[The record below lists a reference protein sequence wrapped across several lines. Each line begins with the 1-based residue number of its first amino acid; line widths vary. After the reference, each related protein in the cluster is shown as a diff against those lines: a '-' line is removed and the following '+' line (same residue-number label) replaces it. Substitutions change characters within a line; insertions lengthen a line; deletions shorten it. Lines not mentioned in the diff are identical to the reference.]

1 MHFISLSRKEDKS
14 PKCVENWIKTFLARN
29 GYDVCIFREEYL
41 NIIIP
46 HELRAHKK
54 CVRIFIWCFLGDNS
68 CKICTL
74 HRIKLSFRRKYV
86 RNSKLILII
95 MQWVWCYLLNYL
107 AYLFN
112 KQVYFTK
119 SEECNISIKWCVCAF
134 SSLMFILSTLS
145 LSPDQNGARLWLG
158 TACEHWTLSPYEIN
172 WYLFLYINNN
182 KMWMHFKCS
191 VNALFVVVIVCALKM
206 SPSSKCSQY
215 TRMAPKYTT
224 SVPIIIENNNN
235 ALS

>member
-107 AYLFN
+107 AYLFD

-119 SEECNISIKWCVCAF
+119 SECIKHPRKMQHLNKVVCMCVF
-134 SSLMFILSTLS
+134 VTYVHFVNSFTL
-145 LSPDQNGARLWLG
+145 AR
-158 TACEHWTLSPYEIN
+158 
-172 WYLFLYINNN
+172 
-182 KMWMHFKCS
+182 
-191 VNALFVVVIVCALKM
+191 
-206 SPSSKCSQY
+206 SKWG
-215 TRMAPKYTT
+215 
-224 SVPIIIENNNN
+224 
-235 ALS
+235 

>member
-1 MHFISLSRKEDKS
+1 M
-14 PKCVENWIKTFLARN
+14 
-29 GYDVCIFREEYL
+29 
-41 NIIIP
+41 
-46 HELRAHKK
+46 
-54 CVRIFIWCFLGDNS
+54 RIFIWCFLGDNS

-74 HRIKLSFRRKYV
+74 HRIKLSFWRKYV

-145 LSPDQNGARLWLG
+145 LSPDQNGARIWLG
-158 TACEHWTLSPYEIN
+158 TACEHWTTLSL
-172 WYLFLYINNN
+172 WN
-182 KMWMHFKCS
+182 KLIPFFVYQQQQN
-191 VNALFVVVIVCALKM
+191 VNAFQVQCECSLCRCYCLCSKM